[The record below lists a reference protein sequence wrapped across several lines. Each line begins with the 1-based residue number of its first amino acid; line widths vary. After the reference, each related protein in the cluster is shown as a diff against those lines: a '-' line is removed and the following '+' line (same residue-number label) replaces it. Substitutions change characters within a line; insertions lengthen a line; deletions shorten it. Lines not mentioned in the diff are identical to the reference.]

1 VELLRFVALKAW
13 RDRVGHMRR
22 HVRRSDRALGDR
34 LERSIALP
42 MKRIAL
48 TMMLIACKS
57 ADARC
62 AHCGMK
68 IDPASPFLAELDG
81 RKFDTP
87 RCALIE
93 WVSGGKRGTV
103 SVQDYYDRAKHPA
116 SDVRFV
122 TGSDVVGPMGAELV
136 PVDESRVAKFE
147 KDHGGTRALALAD
160 IDEKALQP

>member
-1 VELLRFVALKAW
+1 
-13 RDRVGHMRR
+13 
-22 HVRRSDRALGDR
+22 
-34 LERSIALP
+34 
-42 MKRIAL
+42 MKRL
-48 TMMLIACKS
+48 VFVTMLLACKT

-68 IDPASPFLAELDG
+68 IEPASPFAAQLDEK
-81 RKFDTP
+81 KFDTP
-87 RCALIE
+87 RCALTE
-93 WVSGGKRGTV
+93 WLSAGKQGTV
-103 SVQDYYDRAKHPA
+103 RVQDYYDRAQHPA

-136 PVDESRVAKFE
+136 PVDAARVGKFQ

>member
-1 VELLRFVALKAW
+1 
-13 RDRVGHMRR
+13 
-22 HVRRSDRALGDR
+22 
-34 LERSIALP
+34 
-42 MKRIAL
+42 MKRLAFAAL
-48 TMMLIACKS
+48 LLACKS

-68 IDPASPFLAELDG
+68 IDPASPFVAEWDEK
-81 RKFDTP
+81 KFDTP
-87 RCALIE
+87 RCALSE
-93 WVSGGKRGTV
+93 WLSGGKRGTV
-103 SVQDYYDRAKHPA
+103 RVQDYYDRTSHPA

-136 PVDESRVAKFE
+136 PVDAARVGKFQ